1 MPKVVR
7 IILDIQVSWKCKLLK
22 MMMLGLDLK
31 FASLYYILFFIL
43 VGPCHRKYLVVLFP
57 EFPG

>member
-1 MPKVVR
+1 MYKMLR
-7 IILDIQVSWKCKLLK
+7 IVLDIQVSWIFKLLK

-43 VGPCHRKYLVVLFP
+43 VGACHRKYLVVLFL